1 MAKSHWLI
9 NPKRTEVKRFI
20 KNDKRID
27 GVFEYMFVD
36 TGKIVG
42 VLGKEPPVI
51 TTTVS
56 VDIDLAREI
65 YERLISQGWRKTE
78 EVWRKKRYLVLFS
91 RNLLLLNLLNCGRV
105 TRLKSYQATLHL
117 ELELYLSYLHLR
129 DLYKIQFQLEF
140 FSCKLL

>member
-9 NPKRTEVKRFI
+9 NSKRTEVKRFI
-20 KNDKRID
+20 KNDKSIE

-42 VLGKEPPVI
+42 VFGKEAPVM

-65 YERLISQGWRKTE
+65 YERLLSQGWRKTE
-78 EVWRKKRYLVLFS
+78 EVWKK
-91 RNLLLLNLLNCGRV
+91 
-105 TRLKSYQATLHL
+105 
-117 ELELYLSYLHLR
+117 
-129 DLYKIQFQLEF
+129 I
-140 FSCKLL
+140 

>member
-9 NPKRTEVKRFI
+9 NSKRTEVKRFM
-20 KNDKRID
+20 KNEKSVD

-42 VLGKEPPVI
+42 MLGKEPPVM

-65 YERLISQGWRKTE
+65 YERLLSQGWRKTKV
-78 EVWRKKRYLVLFS
+78 VW
-91 RNLLLLNLLNCGRV
+91 
-105 TRLKSYQATLHL
+105 
-117 ELELYLSYLHLR
+117 
-129 DLYKIQFQLEF
+129 
-140 FSCKLL
+140 